1 MGLSCQ
7 AWRLSFLFTCPENI
21 LTMTRTKKELMVRG
35 TVGPIERESPA
46 GSFKCFCHKG
56 QPSLLV
62 VFYASPW
69 PRQWPSLALLLSCMF
84 GIILHK
90 LLRIVLLS
98 PFLFIYI
105 HCTLYREHA
114 DILILEYHM
123 LWFPSYCLHFLL
135 PFTLLSVLFVIF
147 RLKKFHMCITC
158 IFLCSL
164 VDNVD
169 GFFNLPTVG
178 SGVDVDVD
186 LLPSW

>member
-21 LTMTRTKKELMVRG
+21 LTMTRTKELMVRG

-46 GSFKCFCHKG
+46 GSFRCFCHKG
-56 QPSLLV
+56 QPNLLV

-69 PRQWPSLALLLSCMF
+69 PRLWPSLALLLSCLF

-90 LLRIVLLS
+90 LLRMVLLF
-98 PFLFIYI
+98 PLFIYI
-105 HCTLYREHA
+105 YSLHIVLGTCRHFNTRISHA
-114 DILILEYHM
+114 LISLIL
-123 LWFPSYCLHFLL
+123 PFLL

-147 RLKKFHMCITC
+147 RLKKFHVCITC

-169 GFFNLPTVG
+169 GFFNLPMVG